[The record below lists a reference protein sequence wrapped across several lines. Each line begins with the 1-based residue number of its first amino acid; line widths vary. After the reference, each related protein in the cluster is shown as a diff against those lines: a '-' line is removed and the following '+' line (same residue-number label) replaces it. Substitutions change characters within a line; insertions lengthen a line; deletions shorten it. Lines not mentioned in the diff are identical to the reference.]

1 MCVYRGVVG
10 ILVFTPARSFFFYY
24 CSVKKQNTKNQNPL
38 LFEIFHLSF
47 CFLLYRVF
55 LPVWNP
61 VSCEA
66 DVKRARRHAQ
76 TTFLTTLPPY
86 PVTYRS
92 PTPTSR
98 LTPTPPSISVCHEHE
113 PTTVSRPATRATGS
127 GDEMS
132 SRLLAVPVSPAT
144 SSTLQP
150 SPTASRR
157 ISSGS
162 TLLASATASIDSTAG
177 TMCGASV
184 HASLASILSSVDSHQ
199 QQRPP
204 SPDELTADG
213 HQHSGKEREAI
224 NSGCAATKKRKMPI
238 INPLVTLP
246 MWPSKL

>member
-1 MCVYRGVVG
+1 MFSKSSICLFIFSFTGYFLLFG
-10 ILVFTPARSFFFYY
+10 ILF
-24 CSVKKQNTKNQNPL
+24 
-38 LFEIFHLSF
+38 
-47 CFLLYRVF
+47 
-55 LPVWNP
+55 
-61 VSCEA
+61 CEA
-66 DVKRARRHAQ
+66 DKRARRHAQ

-98 LTPTPPSISVCHEHE
+98 LTPTLPTISVCHEHE
-113 PTTVSRPATRATGS
+113 PTVSRPATRAKSST
-127 GDEMS
+127 DEMS
-132 SRLLAVPVSPAT
+132 SHLLALPVSPAT

-177 TMCGASV
+177 TTCGASV
-184 HASLASILSSVDSHQ
+184 HASLASILSSVESHQ

-204 SPDELTADG
+204 SPDELAADG
-213 HQHSGKEREAI
+213 HHGKEREA
-224 NSGCAATKKRKMPI
+224 NSGCGATKKRKMPI